1 MREHK
6 YARITPQSVM
16 NDFPIGTVLNYG
28 TDKWESGREDKVE
41 GYVFDGTYWYPA
53 HDSWDGW
60 YPYYGDD
67 GETFQPVDSDKDLE
81 WLTEVKIGE

>member
-6 YARITPQSVM
+6 YARITPQSII
-16 NDFPIGTVLNYG
+16 NDFPLGTVLKYG
-28 TDKWESGREDKVE
+28 THNIVE

-53 HDSWDGW
+53 RNSWDGW

-67 GETFQPVDSDKDLE
+67 DETFQPVDSDKDLE

>member
-28 TDKWESGREDKVE
+28 TDAHAFGREDKVE

-53 HDSWDGW
+53 RDSWDGW
-60 YPYYGDD
+60 YPYYGDS
-67 GETFQPVDSDKDLE
+67 GETFEPVDSDKDLE
-81 WLTEVKIGE
+81 WLTEVK